1 MIMIK
6 MMGFIQLHGQNCYR
20 LWSVAWRLDGGTGT
34 RACALYIDYVPTD
47 AARELPRNSEL
58 RASPVKPGPRLG

>member
-1 MIMIK
+1 MIMIG

-20 LWSVAWRLDGGTGT
+20 LWSVAWRLDDGTGT
-34 RACALYIDYVPTD
+34 RALYIDYVPTD